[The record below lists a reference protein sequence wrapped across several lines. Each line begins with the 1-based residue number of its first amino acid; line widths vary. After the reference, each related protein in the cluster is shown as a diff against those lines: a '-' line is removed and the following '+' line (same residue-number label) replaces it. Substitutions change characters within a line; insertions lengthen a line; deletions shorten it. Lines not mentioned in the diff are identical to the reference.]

1 MKHIYIVNESSIASS
16 YGIGTYINHV
26 VASLRDT
33 DFQITV
39 IDLYGS
45 QKEFTVVWKDGVK
58 HLQIPSVHI
67 LSHSLSSSAYQERV
81 AENIALILYP
91 HVSQSE
97 QNIFHLNFT
106 KDYYIAKAL
115 KKYYKC
121 KIVLPVHCSDWS
133 FQLLG
138 NKQKLLKRLSAKN
151 KRASKIIQTMELE
164 RKLMLDVVDNI
175 IAIASHSYNDLLDI
189 YQIPA
194 NKITII
200 RNAVG
205 DKFRLMSESRVKQ
218 TRKRFFFTEKNL
230 IVFAGRL
237 NYVKGIDYLIKAFKI
252 VLTYLPDSRLV
263 IAGDGPIEKDLYK
276 LAAPYWSRITFTGFI
291 NQNQLYRL
299 FSIADIG
306 VLPSLHE
313 EFGLVAIEMMM
324 CKLPIIVND
333 STGLSE
339 LVENGID
346 GLKFTIKRETAYKR
360 DSIHRIA
367 DQIVNLLN
375 NKPLRDSVA
384 VNAREKFVKKYSL
397 PRFRKQLI
405 AFYNQLYR

>member
-16 YGIGTYINHV
+16 YGIGKYINHV

-121 KIVLPVHCSDWS
+121 KIVLTVHCSEWR

-384 VNAREKFVKKYSL
+384 VNAREKFVKEYSL

>member
-1 MKHIYIVNESSIASS
+1 MTH
-16 YGIGTYINHV
+16 
-26 VASLRDT
+26 
-33 DFQITV
+33 
-39 IDLYGS
+39 
-45 QKEFTVVWKDGVK
+45 
-58 HLQIPSVHI
+58 
-67 LSHSLSSSAYQERV
+67 
-81 AENIALILYP
+81 
-91 HVSQSE
+91 
-97 QNIFHLNFT
+97 
-106 KDYYIAKAL
+106 
-115 KKYYKC
+115 
-121 KIVLPVHCSDWS
+121 
-133 FQLLG
+133 
-138 NKQKLLKRLSAKN
+138 
-151 KRASKIIQTMELE
+151 
-164 RKLMLDVVDNI
+164 
-175 IAIASHSYNDLLDI
+175 
-189 YQIPA
+189 
-194 NKITII
+194 
-200 RNAVG
+200 
-205 DKFRLMSESRVKQ
+205 
-218 TRKRFFFTEKNL
+218 
-230 IVFAGRL
+230 
-237 NYVKGIDYLIKAFKI
+237 
-252 VLTYLPDSRLV
+252 LPDSRLV

-375 NKPLRDSVA
+375 NKSLRGSVA
-384 VNAREKFVKKYSL
+384 VNAREKFVKEYSL

-405 AFYNQLYR
+405 VFYNQLYR

>member
-121 KIVLPVHCSDWS
+121 KIVLTVHCSEWS

-218 TRKRFFFTEKNL
+218 TRKRFFFYGKESYR
-230 IVFAGRL
+230 FCRP
-237 NYVKGIDYLIKAFKI
+237 FK
-252 VLTYLPDSRLV
+252 LCQRY
-263 IAGDGPIEKDLYK
+263 
-276 LAAPYWSRITFTGFI
+276 
-291 NQNQLYRL
+291 
-299 FSIADIG
+299 
-306 VLPSLHE
+306 
-313 EFGLVAIEMMM
+313 
-324 CKLPIIVND
+324 
-333 STGLSE
+333 
-339 LVENGID
+339 
-346 GLKFTIKRETAYKR
+346 
-360 DSIHRIA
+360 
-367 DQIVNLLN
+367 
-375 NKPLRDSVA
+375 
-384 VNAREKFVKKYSL
+384 
-397 PRFRKQLI
+397 
-405 AFYNQLYR
+405 